1 MTVKIRFAFFLTLLM
16 GVLVGNTLSAHAEEL
31 QGITAPSADITLS
44 FVLAG
49 RLTDVLV
56 KEGHVVK
63 KDQLLARLYDE
74 PERIQSQQLKML
86 STDRTRILAAEA
98 ELAQKKVDLRKL
110 ELAKSK
116 GAASDWEVEHLI
128 LNARI
133 AELSLKTA
141 ILEQEQYRRRYDHS
155 LSQLK
160 RMRIVAPIAGV
171 VENVSVETGE
181 SVGAL
186 GPVIRLVKN
195 DSLWIDMPVP
205 SAQAIDLAVG
215 QNVWVSF
222 PGSAAVEAPN
232 GRIINLSAVAD
243 AASDTLRVRIE
254 VDNPL
259 NRPAGERVAI
269 EFSPEKS
276 GEKLAHL
283 KTE

>member
-1 MTVKIRFAFFLTLLM
+1 MMAKISSAFLMALLM
-16 GVLVGNTLSAHAEEL
+16 GVLAGSTSPAHAEEL

-56 KEGHVVK
+56 KEGHLVK

-110 ELAKSK
+110 ELAQSK

-141 ILEQEQYRRRYDHS
+141 ILEQEQYRRRYHHS
-155 LSQLK
+155 LSQLE
-160 RMRIVAPIAGV
+160 RMRLVAPIAGI
-171 VENVSVETGE
+171 VENVSVEAGE

-205 SAQAIDLAVG
+205 SAQATDLTVG
-215 QNVWVSF
+215 QNVWVTF
-222 PGSAAVEAPN
+222 PGTDAVDAPN
-232 GRIINLSAVAD
+232 ARIINLSAVAD

-269 EFSPEKS
+269 GFSQATDANKI
-276 GEKLAHL
+276 AHL
-283 KTE
+283 ETE